1 MKYLIAGLLMVSA
14 SLNSFSYSGL
24 DEIIHFD
31 TENGMLMHN
40 SVEVVLRDG
49 YGYVWVGTN
58 YGLNR
63 LDGYQT
69 INYVHNPNDTTTIS
83 SNHIKDLFIDS
94 EGGLWIGTIGG
105 GLNKYNYETDDFVS
119 FKPDSSFN
127 SIPGLN
133 VSAINED
140 LYGNI
145 WIGVIGRGVSKYNP
159 HSNEFRHFG
168 LDAFG
173 SADQQNT
180 NISNIFRDKQGN
192 MWVGFDFDRN
202 GIYKIDVETEEV
214 TFHGLEHEGGEY
226 HSVGSVTS
234 ITQMTDGTLLFTIW
248 NGLLYKLNPETDQ
261 YIQLIHDRD
270 FFKNAY
276 LRAIEVDHNE
286 NIWIG
291 TWDDGLFLLNKHFEL
306 VNHFTKSD
314 NGLKGIN
321 SNSLRNLYVDNKKIW
336 LSYREQGV
344 DLVSLEEKMFQQLL
358 PDLSSEH
365 KSINGTCFAKDDEG
379 NIWIGSRG
387 QGLWKHNPV
396 SGTMRNF
403 TTDNTP
409 GLINNNILSIIIDQ
423 NGIIWI
429 GTDGDFAGSF
439 DPEKEVFQFLPYYE
453 DDWSSVFAIAE
464 TDSFLWCG
472 TWGAGIKK
480 INKYSRAYS
489 TITFDDADQ
498 YNNSIFDIKQIGD
511 HLWIANVGLGLIKY
525 HIASQNKE
533 LIYEHPDFQN
543 KFPDENLTNIYVD
556 TDETLW
562 LCSTGGGLVHFNPAN
577 SEIET
582 YTTDDGLSGNVIQG
596 VTGDNNQNLWIA
608 TNSGITMYNKSSK
621 QIQTFYSHNGLS
633 HNHSNMSSVFFDS
646 KRNSLYSGSSKGVDF
661 CSTQEIILSDNSRK
675 VMVTSLTIGGSEV
688 DFRESESLSAP
699 IAMAKEIKLY
709 HHQKYFTIRFSSME
723 FNPSFK
729 SNYYYMLEGFNDT
742 WASSPHWLNEVQFT
756 NLNPGKYTFRVKA
769 TNRDGIFNEEESSI
783 SIVVVPAWWQTVWFW
798 LGLICFFIFI
808 VAFIIRYRY
817 IQMYKQ
823 QMKLKKLVEQ
833 RTEEIEKQKT
843 ELEIANKT
851 KDKFLSIIGHDL
863 RNPVSNI
870 DQFNELLLLEH
881 QNYSSEEL
889 VRFYRLLKKSSAH
902 TLQLLDD
909 LLIWAK
915 AQSGEVTIEKKRIS
929 IDSMFE
935 KIVGLCEPL
944 ALAKE
949 LNIEYPRNINLYA
962 FADAFSIES
971 VLRNLLTN
979 AIKFSKRNST
989 VELNVAADGND
1000 LILSVKDFGVGMD
1013 ESQLEELFRIEKI
1026 ISREGTSGEKG
1037 TGMGLII
1044 SREFVELNGGEIWV
1058 MSEPGQ
1064 GSTFYFT
1071 VSKA

>member
-1 MKYLIAGLLMVSA
+1 
-14 SLNSFSYSGL
+14 
-24 DEIIHFD
+24 
-31 TENGMLMHN
+31 MHN

-69 INYVHNPNDTTTIS
+69 INYIHDPNDTTTIS

-105 GLNKYNYETDDFVS
+105 GLNKYNYETDDFTC

-127 SIPGLN
+127 SISGLN

-140 LYGNI
+140 LNGNI

-159 HSNEFRHFG
+159 HSNIFHHYG

-173 SADQQNT
+173 SSEQRNT
-180 NISNIFRDKQGN
+180 NISNIFRDEQGN

-202 GIYKIDVETEEV
+202 GIYKIDVETDEV
-214 TFHGLEHEGGEY
+214 TFHGLEHEEGEY
-226 HSVGSVTS
+226 HSVGSVTA
-234 ITQMTDGTLLFTIW
+234 ITQMADGTLLFTIW
-248 NGLLYKLNPETDQ
+248 NGMLYKLNPETDK
-261 YIQLIHDRD
+261 YIQLIHDKD

-291 TWDDGLFLLNKHFEL
+291 TWDDGLFLLNKKFEL

-314 NGLKGIN
+314 NNLKGIN
-321 SNSLRNLYVDNKKIW
+321 SNSVRNLYIENKNLW
-336 LSYREQGV
+336 VSYREQGM
-344 DLVSLEEKMFQQLL
+344 DMVSLEEKMFQQLL
-358 PDLSSEH
+358 PHSSSEH
-365 KSINGTCFAKDDEG
+365 KTISGTCFAKDNEG

-387 QGLWKHNPV
+387 QGLWKHDPEK
-396 SGTMRNF
+396 GTMKNYSSEYY
-403 TTDNTP
+403 P
-409 GLINNNILSIIIDQ
+409 GLINNNILSINIDEE
-423 NGIIWI
+423 GIIWI
-429 GTDGDFAGSF
+429 GTDGSFVGSF
-439 DPEKEVFQFLPYYE
+439 NPKEEKFQFLPYHE

-480 INKYSRAYS
+480 INKYSRYYT

-498 YNNSIFDIKQIGD
+498 YNNSIFDIKQVED

-525 HIASQNKE
+525 HIPTQKKE
-533 LIYEHPDFQN
+533 MLYKLPDFQN
-543 KFPDENLTNIYVD
+543 KFPEENLTNIHVD
-556 TDETLW
+556 ADGDLW
-562 LCSTGGGLVHFNPAN
+562 LCSTGGGLVRFNPKN
-577 SEIET
+577 SEVKIL
-582 YTTDDGLSGNVIQG
+582 TTGDGLSGNVIQG
-596 VTGDNNQNLWIA
+596 VIADNNQNLWIA
-608 TNSGITMYNKSSK
+608 TNSGVTMYNKNSN
-621 QIQTFYSHNGLS
+621 QAQTFYTHNGLS
-633 HNHSNMSSVFFDS
+633 HNHSSMSSIFFDDH
-646 KRNSLYSGSSKGVDF
+646 RNTLYSGSSEGVDF
-661 CSTQEIILSDNSRK
+661 CSTEEIIISNNTQK
-675 VMVTSLTIGGSEV
+675 VLFTSLSIANKGV
-688 DFRESESLSAP
+688 DFRTCGSLNAP
-699 IAMAKEIKLY
+699 VAMAKEIKLY
-709 HHQKYFTIRFSSME
+709 HHQKYFTIGFSSME

-729 SNYYYMLEGFNDT
+729 SNYYYMLEGFADN
-742 WASSPHWLNEVQFT
+742 WASSPHWHNEVQFT

-769 TNRDGIFNEEESSI
+769 ANRDGIFNNEESSI
-783 SIVVVPAWWQTVWFW
+783 SIIVVPAWWQTVWFW
-798 LGLICFFIFI
+798 LGIICFFIFI
-808 VAFIIRYRY
+808 VVVVIWYRYR
-817 IQMYKQ
+817 QMYKQ
-823 QMKLKKLVEQ
+823 QMKLKGLVEQ
-833 RTEEIEKQKT
+833 RTKEIEKQKT

-863 RNPVSNI
+863 RNPVSSI

-889 VRFYRLLKKSSAH
+889 VRFYRLLKKSSSH

-915 AQSGEVTIEKKRIS
+915 AQSGEVTIEKQKIS
-929 IDSMFE
+929 IDGMFE
-935 KIVGLCEPL
+935 KITGLCEPI
-944 ALAKE
+944 ALAKR
-949 LNIEYPRNINLYA
+949 ISVEYKHNTNLYA
-962 FADAFSIES
+962 FADAFAIES

-979 AIKFSKRNST
+979 AIKFSKKSST
-989 VELNVAADGND
+989 VELDITKDGDD
-1000 LILSVKDFGVGMD
+1000 LIISVKDYGVGMD
-1013 ESQLEELFRIEKI
+1013 ETQLEGLFRIEKI

-1037 TGMGLII
+1037 TGMGLIL
-1044 SREFVELNGGEIWV
+1044 SKEFVELNGGRIWV